1 MSGIILSPSETRIP
15 RIVQAIRQLLQ
26 GRADSGG
33 TVTLRANQTTTVV
46 PAQNCSP
53 SCGVYLTPIT
63 AHAAALTPPPYV
75 TAANTLLGSFTITHV
90 SSAQTDLTF
99 GWDARG

>member
-1 MSGIILSPSETRIP
+1 MSGIVLSPSETRIP

-33 TVTLRANQTTTVV
+33 TVTLRANQVTTVV
-46 PAQNCSP
+46 SAQNCSP
-53 SCGVYLTPIT
+53 SCSVFLTPKT
-63 AHAAALTPPPYV
+63 AHAAALAGPYV
-75 TAANTLLGSFTITHV
+75 LAANTLLGSFTITHV